1 MERDTHFT
9 SALTRNAQAHPRP
22 KRYIWGPV
30 RERRATSDG
39 SSADERV
46 TSCGTMAT
54 VEALRTRLDALQWEN
69 NRLEAENRRL
79 REEHPEESRV
89 LTLEAELEQ
98 SKNEVA
104 RTG

>member
-1 MERDTHFT
+1 
-9 SALTRNAQAHPRP
+9 
-22 KRYIWGPV
+22 
-30 RERRATSDG
+30 
-39 SSADERV
+39 
-46 TSCGTMAT
+46 MAT

-79 REEHPEESRV
+79 REEHPEENRV
-89 LTLEAELEQ
+89 LMFEAELEQ